1 MLLRILGDSLL
12 RQKRR
17 KLVVLAA
24 VTLGTAAAAALADI
38 AMDIGDKMSQE
49 LKRFGANLVLLPAQG
64 SREVKVAGEEMGAWL
79 MPSYLSAA
87 DIPHVKDNFWKN
99 NILAFAPILEAR
111 VHSDQRTVALWGT
124 WFDRAFEI
132 PSGERFVT
140 GIRSLNPAW
149 SVKGRWI
156 EDLDPGDISADPAPA
171 LVGVRLAA
179 ELGVDVGSRLSVRG
193 EDGELPLQVVGL
205 VRGGGDEED
214 AILVTLETAWKATGA
229 SGKITRVAVSAL
241 TTPENAFYAR
251 LGSDPRKIPPSEF
264 ERWSCTPFVSS
275 IAYELERSVPGSR
288 ARIVRRVAESEGRIL
303 HRVSS
308 LLLLLA
314 LMAGF
319 GATLAVTSA
328 LTAAV
333 LERRAE
339 FGLLKALGAG
349 NASVIGLLAAEAG
362 ILGIAGGLFGA
373 LAGAYLARWISMAL
387 FGSPVAIPPLAVPL
401 AVAAALV
408 MVFLGCVIPAR
419 RLLRL
424 HPFEML
430 RGL

>member
-1 MLLRILGDSLL
+1 
-12 RQKRR
+12 
-17 KLVVLAA
+17 
-24 VTLGTAAAAALADI
+24 
-38 AMDIGDKMSQE
+38 MDAW
-49 LKRFGANLVLLPAQG
+49 RLP
-64 SREVKVAGEEMGAWL
+64 SF
-79 MPSYLSAA
+79 LSAS
-87 DIPHVKDNFWKN
+87 DLPLVKDNFWKN
-99 NILAFAPILEAR
+99 NILAFAPVLEAR
-111 VHSDQRTVALWGT
+111 VQVGNKPAALWGT
-124 WFDRAFEI
+124 WFERRYAI
-132 PSGERFVT
+132 ASGESYLT
-140 GIRSLNPAW
+140 GMRSLNPAW

-156 EDLDPGDISADPAPA
+156 EDLDPQAVPADPAPA

-179 ELGVDVGSRLSVRG
+179 ALGLEVGSRLQMSVEG
-193 EDGELPLQVVGL
+193 GTPMPLQVAGIL
-205 VRGGGDEED
+205 RSGGEEED
-214 AILVTLETAWKATGA
+214 AILVTLETAWRITGKQ
-229 SGKITRVAVSAL
+229 GKISRVPVSAL

-251 LGSDPRKIPPSEF
+251 LGSNPRKIPPSEF

-275 IAYELERSVPGSR
+275 IAYELERAVPGAR

-303 HRVSS
+303 QRVST

-314 LMAGF
+314 LMAAF

-362 ILGIAGGLFGA
+362 ILGVAGGLLGA
-373 LAGAYLARWISMAL
+373 LGGAWLARWLSLSL
-387 FGSPVAIPPLAVPL
+387 FGSPVAIAPLALPL
-401 AVAAALV
+401 AVAAALAIA
-408 MVFLGCVIPAR
+408 FLGCVIPAR

>member
-64 SREVKVAGEEMGAWL
+64 SPEVKVAGEEMGAWR
-79 MPSYLSAA
+79 MPSYLDAA
-87 DIPHVKDNFWKN
+87 DIPQVKDNFWKN
-99 NILAFAPILEAR
+99 NVVAFAPVFEAR
-111 VHSDQRTVALWGT
+111 VHADGRTVALWGT
-124 WFDRAFEI
+124 WFDRRFDI
-132 PSGERFVT
+132 PSGEQFVT

-156 EDLDPGDISADPAPA
+156 EDLDPHAAPAGPAPA

-179 ELGVDVGSRLSVRG
+179 ALGVEVGSDLNVRAEG
-193 EDGELPLQVVGL
+193 GELNLQVVGL

-214 AILVTLETAWKATGA
+214 ALLVTLETAWKAAGA
-229 SGKITRVAVSAL
+229 NGKITRIAVSAL

-251 LGSDPRKIPPSEF
+251 LGSDPRKIPASEF

-303 HRVSS
+303 QRVST

-314 LMAGF
+314 LMAGL

-362 ILGIAGGLFGA
+362 ILGIAGGLLGA

-408 MVFLGCVIPAR
+408 MTFLGCVMPAR